1 MNIDFVAIRQAMW
14 NKRFSMSR
22 LARDIDISVASLS
35 RKLSSKSEFTVSE
48 AERLCRTLSLS
59 PATVFL
65 QAMSQI
71 CNEKNPK
78 HIQRRTSNEQFTDLQ
93 ERELRRIFN
102 ERTWRIYLKRSE
114 Q

>member
-59 PATVFL
+59 PATVFFTSDVPNM
-65 QAMSQI
+65 QR
-71 CNEKNPK
+71 EEPK
-78 HIQRRTSNEQFTDLQ
+78 TYTKEDKQ
-93 ERELRRIFN
+93 
-102 ERTWRIYLKRSE
+102 
-114 Q
+114 